1 MQTIDNISL
10 VHLVKAG
17 AVQGTVAVGQGNGW
31 AVNIRYGSDERP
43 LATKDSKVRH
53 FRHLET
59 LVAYL
64 KKIGI
69 NNFEVKAEN
78 YDPDVRTVQR
88 PDTAAA
94 MKRAHEAA
102 AYDKWFRAQVQKGID
117 DPRPRLQ
124 EDEADAQIEADLRDG
139 LRKSALQFNDKQ
151 S

>member
-1 MQTIDNISL
+1 MQTIDNVSL
-10 VHLVKAG
+10 AHLVKAG
-17 AVQGTVAVGQGNGW
+17 AVQGTVAFGQGDGW
-31 AVNIRYGSDERP
+31 AVNIRYCANERP
-43 LATKDSKVRH
+43 LATKDNKVRL

-78 YDPDVRTVQR
+78 YDPDVKTVLR

-102 AYDKWFRAQVQKGID
+102 AYDKWFRARVQEGID

-124 EDEADAQIEADLRDG
+124 EDEAEAQIEADLRIF
-139 LRKSALQFNDKQ
+139 AVQFNDKQ